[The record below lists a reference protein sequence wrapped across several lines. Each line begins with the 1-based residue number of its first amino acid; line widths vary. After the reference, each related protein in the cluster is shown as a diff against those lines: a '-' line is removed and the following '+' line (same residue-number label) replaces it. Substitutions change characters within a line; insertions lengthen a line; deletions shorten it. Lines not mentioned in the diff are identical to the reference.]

1 MRKWWYQRIL
11 VIILVLMM
19 TMGTGFGVQQLE
31 ASEEKQIV
39 SSRGSNA
46 TYVIPGGMAIG
57 IYMETDGMLV
67 LSTECMECIDGNEY
81 EPAKNLVKPGDYIV
95 ELNGKQIDN

>member
-11 VIILVLMM
+11 VIILVLAM

-39 SSRGSNA
+39 SSKGSNA
-46 TYVIPGGMAIG
+46 QYVIPGGMAIG
-57 IYMETDGMLV
+57 IYMEKMPLYLYLKHFLWFRRQILKVHCYTFR
-67 LSTECMECIDGNEY
+67 IKY
-81 EPAKNLVKPGDYIV
+81 KNLSS
-95 ELNGKQIDN
+95 